1 MNREGGHTHL
11 WEEHLQQWLKEAN
24 PEKISIVPPNPT
36 WCIKLLEIIQS
47 MWETGSIPAEL
58 GWTLLVLIP
67 KVNADTEGIELIEVV
82 WKLR

>member
-1 MNREGGHTHL
+1 
-11 WEEHLQQWLKEAN
+11 
-24 PEKISIVPPNPT
+24 
-36 WCIKLLEIIQS
+36 